1 MGTGSHVPARP
12 KLFTI
17 GVYGSTRAA
26 FFAALEDAGVD
37 LLLDVRRR
45 RAVRGS
51 EYSYANAGQ
60 LTDELAERGI
70 AYKHVLGLAPDPET
84 LDLQGSVDA
93 SAKRLKSDRTELS
106 PEYVAQYTGRTL
118 DVFDFAAFAAGIR
131 EFHAPVIMCIE
142 RIPQACHR
150 SLIAPKLARALDAEV
165 VHLIPSGAGFD
176 AKRALARINRQR
188 AARRKKF
195 G

>member
-1 MGTGSHVPARP
+1 MSPQKS

-17 GVYGSTRAA
+17 GVYGSTRSA

-51 EYSYANAGQ
+51 EYSYANAGH
-60 LTDELAERGI
+60 LIDELAERGI
-70 AYKHVLGLAPDPET
+70 EYRHVLDLAPDMET
-84 LDLQGSVDA
+84 LKLQGAVDA
-93 SAKRLKSDRTELS
+93 AAKRLKSERTQLS
-106 PEYVAQYTGRTL
+106 PEYIAQYTRRTL
-118 DVFDFAAFAAGIR
+118 DPFDFDEFAKELRGFR
-131 EFHAPVIMCIE
+131 APVLLCVE
-142 RIPQACHR
+142 RVAQACHR
-150 SLIAPKLARALDAEV
+150 SLIAPKLAAALGAQV
-165 VHLIPSGAGFD
+165 VHLLPSGAAFD

-188 AARRKKF
+188 TARRKKY